1 MMPSVIGLGFLNP
14 PILRHSGFQAWREVT
29 WPVGWGVRVRGRVWG
44 QGARHRLLGWGWF
57 TQGSLAH
64 LTQ

>member
-1 MMPSVIGLGFLNP
+1 MMPSVIGLGLLNP
-14 PILRHSGFQAWREVT
+14 PVLRHGGFQARREVT
-29 WPVGWGVRVRGRVWG
+29 WPVGWSVRVGGRVWG
-44 QGARHRLLGWGWF
+44 KGARQGLLGWGWF